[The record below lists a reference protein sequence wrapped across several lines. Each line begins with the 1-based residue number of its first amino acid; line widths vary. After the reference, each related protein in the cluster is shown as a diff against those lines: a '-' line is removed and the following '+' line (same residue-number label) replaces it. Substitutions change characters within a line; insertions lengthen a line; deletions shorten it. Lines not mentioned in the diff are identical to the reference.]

1 MLGGMTSA
9 LKADVRPRMKV
20 FLSYT
25 FVKDAANWSFSS
37 YSKNALSIPFC
48 SRNASV
54 MVGL

>member
-9 LKADVRPRMKV
+9 LKAEVRPKMKV

-25 FVKDAANWSFSS
+25 FVKDAANWSFNS
-37 YSKNALSIPFC
+37 YSKKVLSIPFC
-48 SRNASV
+48 SRNESV